1 MDIYQSVLSIGI
13 TVSTF
18 FVSYLKSNLKDLDI
32 YQYMRLM
39 QIINGVIIGAVA
51 LSFFTYLSVYLIEKN
66 IKTNSPQVS
75 QRKTT

>member
-18 FVSYLKSNLKDLDI
+18 FVSYLKSNLKILDI
-32 YQYMRLM
+32 NQYMGLM
-39 QIINGVIIGAVA
+39 QIINAVIIGAVG

-66 IKTNSPQVS
+66 IKPDINKFPKK
-75 QRKTT
+75 RI

>member
-75 QRKTT
+75 QRKTA

>member
-66 IKTNSPQVS
+66 ITANSPQVS
-75 QRKTT
+75 QRKTA